1 MGKARLNLSRN
12 LMLAGLSGAFI
23 THLDEARLLVLCQP
37 SPLSSPASPA
47 RAHPEMKILL
57 VDDHSLFRAGLKLLL
72 QRLGDAAEIFEA
84 KGIPEALTLA
94 AQCPDFDLILLDL
107 HMPDGHGLDGLGTL
121 RRAFPATA
129 VVLLSA
135 VSSPDLV
142 DEARAKGA
150 QGFISKAIDPEEML
164 AAVRRVLAGELLF
177 PETKRRSV
185 ALDISPRQ
193 REVLALLCKGHPNK
207 EIGRCLGLSENTVRS
222 HVAVIFRELGV
233 NTRTEAAMVA
243 RRHGLD

>member
-1 MGKARLNLSRN
+1 
-12 LMLAGLSGAFI
+12 
-23 THLDEARLLVLCQP
+23 
-37 SPLSSPASPA
+37 
-47 RAHPEMKILL
+47 MKILL

-72 QRLGDAAEIFEA
+72 QRLGDEVEILEA
-84 KGIPEALTLA
+84 SGIPAALILTARNTDL
-94 AQCPDFDLILLDL
+94 DLILLDL
-107 HMPDGHGLDGLGTL
+107 QMPDGHGLDGVGEL

-135 VSSPDLV
+135 VSSPELV
-142 DEARAKGA
+142 DEGRSKGA

-164 AAVRRVLAGELLF
+164 AAVRRVLSGELLF
-177 PETKRRSV
+177 PEAKRRSV

-233 NTRTEAAMVA
+233 NTRTEAAMAA